1 MVDVL
6 EQPMGQALVQL
17 MTAAGPALFAGA
29 ALAVG
34 LFLAFDGITGLAGS

>member
-6 EQPMGQALVQL
+6 EPAVGLALFQRV
-17 MTAAGPALFAGA
+17 TAAGPALFAGA

-34 LFLAFDGITGLAGS
+34 LLPAFDSITGLAGS